1 MKNLSFNW
9 VTATPALS
17 LHNFTPQSRPYYRGL
32 SKFNNA
38 IETTV
43 GGAANA

>member
-17 LHNFTPQSRPYYRGL
+17 LHNFTPQSRPTYRVL
-32 SKFNNA
+32 SSFNNA
-38 IETTV
+38 IETRA